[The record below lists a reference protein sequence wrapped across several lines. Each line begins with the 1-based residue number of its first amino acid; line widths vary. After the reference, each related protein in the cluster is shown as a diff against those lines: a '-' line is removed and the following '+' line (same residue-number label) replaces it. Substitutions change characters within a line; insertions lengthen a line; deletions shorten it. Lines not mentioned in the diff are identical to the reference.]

1 MPDAASLPVPE
12 INLPVEAIDAEVDRF
27 ERAVEASRQQLEKLK
42 LKSATLPPPAGV
54 EVGFLV
60 DAHLGMLSHSRL
72 LRGVSGRIRREG
84 INAEAASAH

>member
-54 EVGFLV
+54 EVGKNGKN
-60 DAHLGMLSHSRL
+60 AMGSCLSLAFRD
-72 LRGVSGRIRREG
+72 
-84 INAEAASAH
+84 